1 MLTLP
6 EGTKGFVLY
15 CDASRVGLGYVLMQ
29 HENVIDYAS
38 RQLKV
43 HKRNYPTHVLK
54 LATVVFALK
63 ILRHYLYGVH
73 VYIFTN
79 HKNLP
84 FVLTQKELNLRQRRW
99 LEFLKEYDMSVFY
112 HPGKANVVADSLSC
126 MTVGRVSHL
135 DEAKNDVA
143 REVHRLARSGG
154 EVREFSG

>member
-1 MLTLP
+1 MDGFASIVSPLTTLTQKSKKFDWSEACEKSFQLLKDRLIFVLVLTLP

-63 ILRHYLYGVH
+63 ILRHSLHGIYVE
-73 VYIFTN
+73 VFTII
-79 HKNLP
+79 
-84 FVLTQKELNLRQRRW
+84 
-99 LEFLKEYDMSVFY
+99 
-112 HPGKANVVADSLSC
+112 
-126 MTVGRVSHL
+126 RVS
-135 DEAKNDVA
+135 NM
-143 REVHRLARSGG
+143 
-154 EVREFSG
+154 